1 MNKPRFNGTP
11 VASLDSLSAM
21 LGIERKRLDWI
32 VKSVSMSYKQF
43 KVETGKNKKERQ
55 IFEPKRSLKGIQK
68 KINKEIFGNDSNLLI
83 VFYVQIMPDDFVMQL
98 HRF

>member
-32 VKSVSMSYKQF
+32 VKSVSMSYMPLF
-43 KVETGKNKKERQ
+43 ILGKEQLYVLISPIFIPALVKKM
-55 IFEPKRSLKGIQK
+55 FVLFLKI
-68 KINKEIFGNDSNLLI
+68 
-83 VFYVQIMPDDFVMQL
+83 
-98 HRF
+98 

>member
-1 MNKPRFNGTP
+1 
-11 VASLDSLSAM
+11 LDSLSAM

-68 KINKEIFGNDSNLLI
+68 KINKEIFEKIDYPHYLHGALSGRDYISNAA
-83 VFYVQIMPDDFVMQL
+83 V
-98 HRF
+98 

>member
-43 KVETGKNKKERQ
+43 KVETGKNKK
-55 IFEPKRSLKGIQK
+55 KGK
-68 KINKEIFGNDSNLLI
+68 FLNPRDL
-83 VFYVQIMPDDFVMQL
+83 
-98 HRF
+98 